1 MLATVNIAPTS
12 VKSRASQLQCR
23 GFGGRV
29 FTVPMWRRRPD
40 GLGIGC
46 VEDQCGFPIHLLLEW
61 AVGLGA
67 IPCFALKSR
76 IPMEQSNVLD
86 LRSHVQSDRL
96 AHAAAWWVDTW
107 KLDSGVGGQV
117 DSRHPP
123 TPTTPTTRSKLSNMP
138 TRSTRVSRQLQTHS
152 SFQTTMQFVT
162 AMPMRGNT
170 DLSSKP
176 FPCLDKKSLS
186 G

>member
-123 TPTTPTTRSKLSNMP
+123 TPTTPTTRSKLVQYANKIQQEFP
-138 TRSTRVSRQLQTHS
+138 DNFKRIAVSRQQCNSWQQCPCEETQT
-152 SFQTTMQFVT
+152 FL
-162 AMPMRGNT
+162 AN
-170 DLSSKP
+170 P
-176 FPCLDKKSLS
+176 FPV
-186 G
+186 